1 MSKRSDILALR
12 ERFNTIMSIREG
24 ETEADARSRIEALRA
39 LALAERLPVLREQTR
54 TANVKLMA
62 HGVCA
67 AERIIMLRQ
76 NLPGP
81 ARWLAAEVVH
91 GRQPDEQNSFV
102 FSGALNEL
110 W

>member
-39 LALAERLPVLREQTR
+39 LALAERLPALREQTR
-54 TANVKLMA
+54 IANVKLA
-62 HGVCA
+62 EHEVSA
-67 AERIIMLRQ
+67 EERIIMLRQ
-76 NLPGP
+76 NLPQP

-91 GRQPDEQNSFV
+91 GRQPDEQNRFA

-110 W
+110 L